1 MLKKDWLY
9 GAAVSPDT
17 ELSPQQTIPHQSN
30 ASSSE
35 LSNHRLEIQDSH
47 WENIQAAI
55 DQLQKLEATLD
66 GADPQE
72 LLRLKKN
79 LTASDTMPFRLL
91 DRDGNKLSGSV
102 VRKTFGLHTSPSSED
117 DLQRKQG
124 EQRRQ
129 ENQQLET
136 PLKRKSTDEPQQ
148 QNRQKRSKTT
158 PVESSESS
166 LECHRCGLGFSSLA
180 LLTDHLRSCRAKCER
195 CNILG
200 IACIELA
207 NHQGAIRKCTQ
218 CKEANPDCSGP
229 ITPVDEQKDTP
240 QFSVLCP
247 RYGSEVHRKY
257 ICGHSRECPG
267 KCKSCVGQGI
277 PLPWIQG
284 LSAWIAGLRK

>member
-1 MLKKDWLY
+1 MVQIKKGVALEKSLVVPPERWSRDSMTRPFKITAVSVLERVARGIPEAEWAQWRFLEMLKKDWLY

-35 LSNHRLEIQDSH
+35 LSNHRLEIQDFY

-102 VRKTFGLHTSPSSED
+102 FRKTFGLHTSPSSED

-148 QNRQKRSKTT
+148 QNRQKWSKTT
-158 PVESSESS
+158 PVE
-166 LECHRCGLGFSSLA
+166 
-180 LLTDHLRSCRAKCER
+180 K
-195 CNILG
+195 
-200 IACIELA
+200 
-207 NHQGAIRKCTQ
+207 
-218 CKEANPDCSGP
+218 
-229 ITPVDEQKDTP
+229 
-240 QFSVLCP
+240 
-247 RYGSEVHRKY
+247 
-257 ICGHSRECPG
+257 
-267 KCKSCVGQGI
+267 
-277 PLPWIQG
+277 
-284 LSAWIAGLRK
+284 

>member
-1 MLKKDWLY
+1 MGPVAISGNAQERLALRCRCLAGY
-9 GAAVSPDT
+9 GTFTAANHPSSIKCVFIGAFESSVRDPG
-17 ELSPQQTIPHQSN
+17 LSLGEY
-30 ASSSE
+30 SSSNR
-35 LSNHRLEIQDSH
+35 SIAKVGGD
-47 WENIQAAI
+47 
-55 DQLQKLEATLD
+55 LD

-72 LLRLKKN
+72 LLRLKNN

-102 VRKTFGLHTSPSSED
+102 FRKAFGLHTSPSSED

-195 CNILG
+195 CNNLG
-200 IACIELA
+200 IASIELA
-207 NHQGAIRKCTQ
+207 NHQGAIRKCTH
-218 CKEANPDCSGP
+218 CKEANADCSGP

-247 RYGSEVHRKY
+247 RCGSEVHRKY
-257 ICGHSRECPG
+257 MCGHSRECPG
-267 KCKSCVGQGI
+267 KCKSCVGQVI
-277 PLPWIQG
+277 PCLG
-284 LSAWIAGLRK
+284 